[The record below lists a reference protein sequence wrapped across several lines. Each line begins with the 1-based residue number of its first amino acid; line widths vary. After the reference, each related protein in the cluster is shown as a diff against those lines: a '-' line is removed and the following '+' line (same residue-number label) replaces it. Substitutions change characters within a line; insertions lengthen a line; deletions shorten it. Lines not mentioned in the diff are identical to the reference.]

1 MERADAG
8 AAANPSS
15 DGASWGWRGASV
27 PRAGNADP
35 VTKTTAVA
43 KRILV
48 VEDEAEIRE
57 TLEGYLRKDSFTPVG
72 VGTVGAALTEIDEHL
87 PDLVLL
93 DIGLPDGTGFDV
105 LRKTNELRRVP
116 TIVLTTRSDEVDRI
130 VGLELGADDYIAK
143 PFSPREVMARIRAL
157 FRRLDAVAAAPQLA
171 GAVYRIRDLE
181 INEAAHEVRVQNK
194 VVEVRP
200 AEFRILA
207 LLARHAGQVLS
218 RPQMLDL
225 LHDDGSI
232 FERTL
237 DRHINHL
244 RHKIEP
250 NPDKPIYLV
259 TVYGVGYK
267 LDPGP

>member
-1 MERADAG
+1 M
-8 AAANPSS
+8 
-15 DGASWGWRGASV
+15 
-27 PRAGNADP
+27 
-35 VTKTTAVA
+35 A
-43 KRILV
+43 KRVLV
-48 VEDEAEIRE
+48 VDDEPEIRE
-57 TLEGYLRKDSFTPVG
+57 ILEGYLRTESFDHVA
-72 VGTVGAALTEIDEHL
+72 VGTVEDALAQIEQRP

-93 DIGLPDGTGFDV
+93 DIGLPDGSGFEV
-105 LRKTNELRRVP
+105 LRKTSEPPRRIP
-116 TIVLTTRSDEVDRI
+116 TIVLTTRSEEVDRI

-143 PFSPREVMARIRAL
+143 PFSPREVMARVRAV
-157 FRRLDAVAAAPQLA
+157 FRRIEAVATADQST
-171 GAVYRIRDLE
+171 GAVHRIRDLE
-181 INEAAHEVRVQNK
+181 INEAAHEVRVNGNAIT
-194 VVEVRP
+194 VRP

-218 RPQMLDL
+218 RSQMLDL

-250 NPDKPIYLV
+250 NPEKPAYLI

>member
-1 MERADAG
+1 M
-8 AAANPSS
+8 
-15 DGASWGWRGASV
+15 
-27 PRAGNADP
+27 
-35 VTKTTAVA
+35 A
-43 KRILV
+43 KRVLI
-48 VEDEAEIRE
+48 VEDEAELRE
-57 TLEGYLRKDSFTPVG
+57 TLEGYLRQESYDPVA
-72 VGTVGAALTEIDEHL
+72 VGTVASALAEIEQRP

-93 DIGLPDGTGFDV
+93 DIGLPDGLGFDV
-105 LRKTNELRRVP
+105 LRKTNELRRIP

-143 PFSPREVMARIRAL
+143 PYSPREVMARIRAL
-157 FRRLDAVAAAPQLA
+157 FRRLEAVEATSQLP
-171 GAVYRIRDLE
+171 GAVHRFRDLE
-181 INEAAHEVRVQNK
+181 INEAAHEVRVQGK
-194 VVEVRP
+194 PVDVRP

-250 NPDKPIYLV
+250 DPIAPTYLI

-267 LDPGP
+267 FDPGT

>member
-1 MERADAG
+1 MRTGGERECARD
-8 AAANPSS
+8 
-15 DGASWGWRGASV
+15 DEV
-27 PRAGNADP
+27 PF
-35 VTKTTAVA
+35 VA
-43 KRILV
+43 KRVLV

-57 TLEGYLRKDSFTPVG
+57 TLEGYLRKDSFDAIG
-72 VGTVGAALTEIDEHL
+72 VGTVATALAELEQRL

-93 DIGLPDGTGFDV
+93 DIELPDGTGFDV

-116 TIVLTTRSDEVDRI
+116 TIVLTSRGDEVDRI
-130 VGLELGADDYIAK
+130 VGLELGADDYIGK

-157 FRRLDAVAAAPQLA
+157 FRRLDAIIATSQLP
-171 GAVYRIRDLE
+171 GAVHRIRDLE
-181 INEAAHEVRVQNK
+181 INEAAHEVRVQSK

-207 LLARHAGQVLS
+207 LLAKHAGQVLS

-250 NPDKPIYLV
+250 NPEKPTYLV

-267 LDPGP
+267 LDPGT

>member
-1 MERADAG
+1 MVT
-8 AAANPSS
+8 NPL
-15 DGASWGWRGASV
+15 V
-27 PRAGNADP
+27 
-35 VTKTTAVA
+35 VA
-43 KRILV
+43 KRVLIV
-48 VEDEAEIRE
+48 DDEPEITE
-57 TLEGYLRKDSFTPVG
+57 ILEGYLRKESFDPAIA
-72 VGTVGAALTEIDEHL
+72 GTVEAALAELEQRP
-87 PDLVLL
+87 PDLIVL
-93 DIGLPDGTGFDV
+93 DIGLPDGSGLDV
-105 LRKTNELRRVP
+105 LRKANEGRRIP

-143 PFSPREVMARIRAL
+143 PFSPREVVARVRAL
-157 FRRLDAVAAAPQLA
+157 FRRIEAVASGTQPQ

-181 INEAAHEVRVQNK
+181 INEGAHEVRMHGK
-194 VVEVRP
+194 PISVRP

-218 RPQMLDL
+218 RSQMLDL

-250 NPDKPIYLV
+250 DPIKPTYLV

-267 LDPGP
+267 LDPAE

>member
-1 MERADAG
+1 M
-8 AAANPSS
+8 
-15 DGASWGWRGASV
+15 
-27 PRAGNADP
+27 
-35 VTKTTAVA
+35 A
-43 KRILV
+43 KRVLV

-57 TLEGYLRKDSFTPVG
+57 SLEGYLRQDSFDAIG
-72 VGTVGAALTEIDEHL
+72 VDTVAGALAEIEQRL

-105 LRKTNELRRVP
+105 LRRTNELRRVA

-130 VGLELGADDYIAK
+130 VGLELGADDYIGK

-157 FRRLDAVAAAPQLA
+157 FRRLDAVAASERLP
-171 GAVYRIRDLE
+171 GAVHRIRDLE
-181 INEAAHEVRVQNK
+181 INEAAHAVRVQGK
-194 VVEVRP
+194 AIQVRP

-225 LHDDGSI
+225 LQDDGSI

-250 NPDKPIYLV
+250 NPEKPTYLV

-267 LDPGP
+267 LDRGT